1 MRTALVIAVLLAA
14 SPAHG
19 ASLTCALW
27 PNSCQPAVVIPA
39 QPAPAMPPEPLVVTP
54 VPAPSPPAAVRIPAP
69 PRHVQTGL
77 PPRPKWKPA
86 PKRKVAAL
94 PDWCARVPKGT
105 TMGQIEFAAGVRGQ
119 TLTEKNRQQARA
131 CLASK

>member
-1 MRTALVIAVLLAA
+1 MRAALAIVVLLAA

-19 ASLTCALW
+19 ASWQCALW
-27 PNSCQPAVVIPA
+27 PKSCEPVQTQAIPLPPPDPVIAPL
-39 QPAPAMPPEPLVVTP
+39 APAAPAARP
-54 VPAPSPPAAVRIPAP
+54 VPA
-69 PRHVQTGL
+69 PRHVQTSL

-105 TMGQIEFAAGVRGQ
+105 SMWQLEMAATLRGV
-119 TLTEKNRQQARA
+119 TLTEKNRKQARV